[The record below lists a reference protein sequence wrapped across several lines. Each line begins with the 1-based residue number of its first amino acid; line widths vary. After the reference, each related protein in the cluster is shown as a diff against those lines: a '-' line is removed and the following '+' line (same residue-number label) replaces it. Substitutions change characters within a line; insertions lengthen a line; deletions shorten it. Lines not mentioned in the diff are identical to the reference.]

1 MAATTTR
8 APGGRGAALELWD
21 VSKAFGTYLAVDNLT
36 LTVPSGSFFAL
47 LGPSGCGKTTTLR
60 MVAGLE
66 QPTSGAISIGGRDLT
81 GTRAHQRQVNT
92 VFQSYALFPH
102 LTVLENV
109 AFGLRR
115 KRVAQP
121 LERAA
126 EGLDLVQLR
135 HLADRRP
142 SELSGGQQQRVA
154 LARALVNNPAVL
166 LLDEPLGALDL
177 KLRRQMQLEL
187 KRIQTEVGLTF
198 VHVTHDQEEAMTMAD
213 TVAVM
218 NRGRIEQQGAPAE
231 LYELPR
237 TAFVAN
243 FLGQSNLVAGTV
255 VETGSDT
262 IGVEVAG
269 TRLVVPTARAVS
281 AVGDVLVGVR
291 PEKIQL
297 LLAGQEPGPG
307 SNVLG
312 PGTVTDV
319 SFAGVS
325 TQYLV
330 DLGRLGAFTVFAQNL
345 VGGATLRVGDLV
357 SLAWS
362 VDHTF
367 GLAGDEDAA
376 DGTAD
381 LDDEP

>member
-1 MAATTTR
+1 MGATT
-8 APGGRGAALELWD
+8 AAASGSGGAALELWD

-154 LARALVNNPAVL
+154 VSY
-166 LLDEPLGALDL
+166 
-177 KLRRQMQLEL
+177 
-187 KRIQTEVGLTF
+187 THLT
-198 VHVTHDQEEAMTMAD
+198 
-213 TVAVM
+213 
-218 NRGRIEQQGAPAE
+218 
-231 LYELPR
+231 LP
-237 TAFVAN
+237 
-243 FLGQSNLVAGTV
+243 
-255 VETGSDT
+255 T
-262 IGVEVAG
+262 I
-269 TRLVVPTARAVS
+269 
-281 AVGDVLVGVR
+281 
-291 PEKIQL
+291 
-297 LLAGQEPGPG
+297 
-307 SNVLG
+307 
-312 PGTVTDV
+312 
-319 SFAGVS
+319 
-325 TQYLV
+325 Y
-330 DLGRLGAFTVFAQNL
+330 
-345 VGGATLRVGDLV
+345 
-357 SLAWS
+357 S
-362 VDHTF
+362 V
-367 GLAGDEDAA
+367 
-376 DGTAD
+376 
-381 LDDEP
+381 